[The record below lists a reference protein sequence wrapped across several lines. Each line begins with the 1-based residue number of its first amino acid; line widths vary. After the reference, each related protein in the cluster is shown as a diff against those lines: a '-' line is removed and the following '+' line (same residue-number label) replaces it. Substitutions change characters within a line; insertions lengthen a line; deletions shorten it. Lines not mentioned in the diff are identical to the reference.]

1 MIPVSPDQEQQLQVL
16 NEAALAIAGELALHK
31 VLQLIVDAVREMTQA
46 EYAALGVPNEAGL
59 LDEFIYS
66 GLPPEEAAQI
76 PHLPHGL
83 GLLGAI
89 IQERKSIRLPR
100 IGADPR
106 SVGFPEGHPPMV
118 PFLGVPI
125 MAGDEMLGNL
135 YLTNKVG
142 GDEFT
147 LSDQV
152 LVERFAVHAAVA
164 IQNARLYEEVGRL
177 AIVEERTRI
186 GMDLHDGIIQ
196 SIYAVGL
203 MLETVRLTLP
213 QESVEAKRLLTQAIE
228 GLNDSIRDIRNY
240 ILDLRPR
247 RFDGD
252 LEQGLKRLVREFQA
266 NTLAQVTFQ
275 IEPEATIGLSLPV
288 ARTLFLS
295 TQEALANIARH
306 AQASQASIQ
315 LVRQATAVN
324 LTISDNGR
332 GFQPAAASQTIGHG
346 LANMQ
351 TRAKSLNGSFNLYA
365 APGQGTTVEVNL
377 PLH

>member
-1 MIPVSPDQEQQLQVL
+1 MIQPNPTQEQQLKVL

-46 EYAALGVPNEAGL
+46 EYAALGVPNDAGL

-66 GLPPEEAAQI
+66 GLTTDEAAQI
-76 PHLPHGL
+76 PHFPQGL

-89 IQERKSIRLPR
+89 IHEKKSIRIPR
-100 IGADPR
+100 LADDPR
-106 SVGFPEGHPPMV
+106 SAGFPEGHPPMV

-125 MAGDEMLGNL
+125 MAGDQMLGNL
-135 YLTNKVG
+135 YLTNKQG
-142 GDEFT
+142 ADEFT
-147 LSDQV
+147 AVDQE
-152 LVERFAVHAAVA
+152 LVERFAGHAAVA

-203 MLETVRLTLP
+203 ILESAKLTLP
-213 QESVEAKRLLTQAIE
+213 QGTTEANQLLTQAIE
-228 GLNDSIRDIRNY
+228 GLNDTIRDIRNY

-252 LEQGLKRLVREFQA
+252 LEEGLARLVREFRA
-266 NTLAQVTFQ
+266 NTMVSVTFQ
-275 IEPEATIGLSLPV
+275 VDSGVATGLPMAV

-295 TQEALANIARH
+295 AQEALANIARH
-306 AQASQASIQ
+306 ARASQVS
-315 LVRQATAVN
+315 LVVARDDTAVT
-324 LTISDNGR
+324 LTISDDGQ
-332 GFQPAAASQTIGHG
+332 GFQPTIVSQTIGHG
-346 LANMQ
+346 LSNME
-351 TRAKSLNGSFNLYA
+351 TRAKSLNGTFNLQS
-365 APGQGTTVEVNL
+365 APGQGTMVQVSL
-377 PLH
+377 PHH